1 MKGLSTET
9 ARRGLA
15 LLVQTQWIEAPSC
28 YIETLVYD
36 RGRLLH
42 TRKTSFA
49 RPARGSSDEGLLAR
63 AMDAAHRDVLKDLSA
78 GRLDH
83 LLSKARP

>member
-9 ARRGLA
+9 ARRGLT

-42 TRKTSFA
+42 TRKTPFVGTVHGVS
-49 RPARGSSDEGLLAR
+49 GETLLAR
-63 AMDAAHRDVLKDLSA
+63 ALDAAHRDVLKDLTA